1 MKKKKKLLAIG
12 LAFGMIASL
21 AACGSGE
28 TTKVPG
34 DEGEVK
40 TQADSSQTSQEGE
53 KTDKEWLHVG
63 ELPLVEEGTDKT
75 LTIAVCMNE
84 VSGNPEDMWMYKF
97 IEDAMNIDIKVTKF
111 TDANK
116 NEMLSLMFADD
127 DLPDIIIGGNFTG
140 TDLVNYG
147 ANEGQIIDLD
157 PYITKENMPNLYTI
171 YEEHPEFKDVV
182 STPDGRIW
190 SLGAIRDPYDKGQV
204 SRAFLNYDWLEEAGL
219 EAPTTLDGF
228 LDAMRAF
235 KKRGDNIVPMGG
247 CYAAYDP
254 TLIILNAY
262 GYLTS
267 DAKGLTI
274 CRRDGE
280 IVLPVADRK
289 VFGEYLKTMNQ
300 IYEEGLIVSEFY
312 TMDQATAKAIIAE
325 GRTGFIANAPFVF
338 STDIVSQF
346 WGAYPLTSD
355 YHSEQV
361 WPAGTKA
368 VSSGQFVVTS
378 ACEEVEL
385 AVAFADFFYSLDG
398 YGYNIAQVG
407 PSIHDTEYLYD
418 GMKGYEYRFGEDGI
432 VNNMV
437 HLEMEENPELYSNV
451 NDFRYKKI
459 MLWGYNVFGYGPE
472 NTILQEK
479 YGLKENQYVKPY
491 SVQLKMLE
499 ESEKSSEL
507 RKELTGEA
515 HFRTAMYD
523 TTVPYA
529 ELPLST
535 AFLSPEEADEAA
547 KLEVLLKEY
556 ASQEI
561 AKFVTGVRSLN
572 GLDEYFDELERLGS
586 EEYVNIYKEY
596 YGNVQ

>member
-1 MKKKKKLLAIG
+1 MKKKMVAL
-12 LAFGMIASL
+12 FMISALTCSL
-21 AACGSGE
+21 AACGNGE
-28 TTKVPG
+28 TEGVPG
-34 DEGEVK
+34 GQTETVVQPADSQPEGE
-40 TQADSSQTSQEGE
+40 S
-53 KTDKEWLHVG
+53 TDKEWLHVG

-75 LTIAVCMNE
+75 LTMAICMNE
-84 VSGNPEDMWMYKF
+84 VSGNPEDMWLYKF
-97 IEDAMNIDIKVTKF
+97 IEDAMNINIEVTKF
-111 TDANK
+111 TDANR

-127 DLPDIIIGGNFTG
+127 DLPDIIIGGDFTG

-147 ANEGQIIDLD
+147 ANEGQIIDLA
-157 PYITKENMPNLYTI
+157 PYITKENMPNLYAI
-171 YEEHPEFKDVV
+171 YEEHPEFKEAV
-182 STPDGRIW
+182 SDRDGCIW
-190 SLGAIRDPYDKGQV
+190 SLGTIRDPYDKGQV

-219 EAPTTLDGF
+219 EAPTTLDSF

-235 KKRGDNIVPMGG
+235 KNRGDDIVPMGG

-267 DAKGLTI
+267 DAQGLTI
-274 CRRDGE
+274 CTRDGE
-280 IVLPVADRK
+280 VVWPAADRE

-300 IYEEGLIVSEFY
+300 MYEEGLIVSDFY
-312 TMDQATAKAIIAE
+312 TMDSATAKAIIAE

-361 WPAGTKA
+361 WPAGTNA
-368 VSSGQFVVTS
+368 ISSGKFVVTS

-385 AVAFADFFYSLDG
+385 AAAFADFFFSLDG

-437 HLEMEENPELYSNV
+437 HLEMEEHPELYSNV
-451 NDFRYKKI
+451 NDFRYKEI

-479 YGLKENQYVKPY
+479 YGLEENQYVQPY

-507 RKELTGEA
+507 RKELTGEG
-515 HFRTAMYD
+515 HFRTAMQD

-535 AFLSPEEADEAA
+535 AFLSTEEADKAA

-561 AKFVTGVRSLN
+561 AKFVTGARSLN
-572 GLDEYFDELERLGS
+572 ELDAYFDELEHLGS